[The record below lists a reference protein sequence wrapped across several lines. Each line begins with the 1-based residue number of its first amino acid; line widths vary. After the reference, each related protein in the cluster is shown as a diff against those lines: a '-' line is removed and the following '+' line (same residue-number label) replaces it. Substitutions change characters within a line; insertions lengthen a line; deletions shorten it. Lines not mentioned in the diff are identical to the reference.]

1 MKQKSL
7 SCVWFFVTQWIQSM
21 EFSRPEYW
29 SRLPCPP
36 PGNLPNPGIK
46 SRSPTLQVILYQLS
60 HQGSPRIL
68 EWVEFSSV
76 QFSRSVTSD
85 SLRLHGLQHARP
97 PCPSPTPRAYLNS
110 CPLNWWWHPTISSPV
125 IRFSSHLQSFP
136 HQGLFQWV
144 SSSHQVAKVL

>member
-1 MKQKSL
+1 MTEDEMAGSHHQLNDSCAVLCLVTFSSL
-7 SCVWFFVTQWIQSM
+7 RLCGLYCARLPCPWGV
-21 EFSRPEYW
+21 SRQEYL
-29 SRLPCPP
+29 RGLPCPP

-110 CPLNWWWHPTISSPV
+110 CPLNW
-125 IRFSSHLQSFP
+125 
-136 HQGLFQWV
+136 
-144 SSSHQVAKVL
+144 